1 MNTISLDVLSPSAQT
16 AEPLELV
23 QLARQAVLEQ
33 FSSFQMAPE
42 VVRLALSDIAES
54 HLLRDA
60 RALVANQEDS
70 ILRGTALGQYTLACK
85 LARRLFRFIEERQ
98 HSTVRRQLLRVMGAR
113 FAYDVGL
120 RED

>member
-1 MNTISLDVLSPSAQT
+1 MNTLTLDVLSPSAQT
-16 AEPLELV
+16 AEPLALV
-23 QLARQAVLEQ
+23 HMARQAVLEQ
-33 FSSFQMAPE
+33 LQAFEIAPE
-42 VVRLALSDIAES
+42 VVRLANSDIAES

-60 RALVANQEDS
+60 RTLIAEQGSN

-85 LARRLFRFIEERQ
+85 LARGLFHFLEERQ
-98 HSTVRRQLLRVMGAR
+98 HSTVRRQLIRVMGAR